1 MSESEA
7 LIRLVRA
14 GSTEALLGIA
24 IALEHGD
31 LELGSSSVG
40 ISAVR
45 GVDEVLASQAARAF
59 NEAKKLGELGVA
71 TAIRTA
77 VGIRDQEQLVSPKV
91 EICWTGPDAE
101 GPLVTS
107 NAAAVKELLA
117 SCDDTGTILLVGY
130 SVTVGEN
137 SFMEQVRDLLVDA
150 SKRHARIQ
158 IVLHRDEDGKNHHE
172 LLKGWDVFARK
183 PQIYT
188 WQPPPDHPYTKLHA
202 KCLVVDRLQMLVT
215 SANFTFHGLESNIEL
230 GLLVRNQPLA
240 TAVHDRFQLLIN
252 SKVLRP
258 WSEVA

>member
-7 LIRLVRA
+7 LVRLVRA
-14 GSTEALLGIA
+14 GSSEALLGIA
-24 IALEHGD
+24 AALEQGD
-31 LELGSSSVG
+31 IGLDSSSVG
-40 ISAVR
+40 ISAVP
-45 GVDEVLASQAARAF
+45 GVDELLAGQTARTFTAV
-59 NEAKKLGELGVA
+59 NSLDATGVA

-77 VGIRDQEQLVSPKV
+77 VGIREQEQLVSPKV
-91 EICWTGPDAE
+91 EICWTGPEAE
-101 GPLVTS
+101 GPLVTP

-117 SCDDTGTILLVGY
+117 SCSDTGTILLVGY
-130 SVTVGEN
+130 SLTVAKD
-137 SFMEQVRDLLVDA
+137 SFMEEVRDLLVDA
-150 SKRHARIQ
+150 SKRHAKVQ
-158 IVLHRDEDGKNHHE
+158 IVLHRDEEGKNHAE
-172 LLKGWDVFARK
+172 LLKDWDVLARK
-183 PQIYT
+183 PQVYT

-252 SKVLRP
+252 SNVLRP